1 MKGSGVA
8 EKVREYE
15 GKDEL
20 RGRKSVRYPAK
31 PKRVQK
37 NGMAQ
42 EKKGTRWCS
51 DDSVTAFSQ

>member
-15 GKDEL
+15 GKDEQM
-20 RGRKSVRYPAK
+20 GRKSVLCPAK

-51 DDSVTAFSQ
+51 DDSETAYSQ